1 MITLRR
7 IVGLAFPSLMAVL
20 VLSGCVSSRTTTK
33 TGQMLS
39 PHMAQHEKPADKA
52 DSDSALRLARLLR
65 EQGRYEAALGVYAKL
80 NERGTMTPRE
90 LLEYANTASLVHPPR
105 ATLSLFVR
113 AREAASETETELT
126 GQELAELHTGLG
138 RARMALGQF
147 DLARKNLETALKAA
161 PDSVAALN
169 AMGVLLD
176 TQGNHEEARKPLTRA
191 NELAPSDE
199 RILNNLALSY
209 LSSGDSRQAIRLFNQ
224 ASSLSDSPSLG
235 LNRAF
240 AYYLRGQEE
249 KAQGTLQEL
258 MPRKQTETFM
268 TMFRKMQERV
278 STGESTLSEEL
289 LRAAGKLI
297 AISPPIKNEGNARGT
312 SGSSADR
319 VTS

>member
-1 MITLRR
+1 
-7 IVGLAFPSLMAVL
+7 
-20 VLSGCVSSRTTTK
+20 
-33 TGQMLS
+33 
-39 PHMAQHEKPADKA
+39 
-52 DSDSALRLARLLR
+52 
-65 EQGRYEAALGVYAKL
+65 
-80 NERGTMTPRE
+80 
-90 LLEYANTASLVHPPR
+90 
-105 ATLSLFVR
+105 
-113 AREAASETETELT
+113 
-126 GQELAELHTGLG
+126 
-138 RARMALGQF
+138 
-147 DLARKNLETALKAA
+147 
-161 PDSVAALN
+161 
-169 AMGVLLD
+169 
-176 TQGNHEEARKPLTRA
+176 
-191 NELAPSDE
+191 
-199 RILNNLALSY
+199 LSY